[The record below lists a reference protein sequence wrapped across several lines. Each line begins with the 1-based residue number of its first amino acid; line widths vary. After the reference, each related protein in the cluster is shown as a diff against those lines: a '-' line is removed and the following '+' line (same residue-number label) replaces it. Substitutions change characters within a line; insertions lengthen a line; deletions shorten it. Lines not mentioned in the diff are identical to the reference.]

1 MTIRGNSPRWCA
13 NNGHPK
19 LLARLIGDYRHRLKF
34 RTGPDGRK
42 EGCGKSRHVEYS
54 MSLPSTRQILD
65 AEFENDA
72 SVAND
77 SGYTFINIRNCI
89 ASDIDGKY
97 LAPRVSIIF
106 AECLQVIDYLAV
118 KIGQTHLVLQASCC
132 FEQLHGGISS
142 EPFGSSLSR
151 AGAFDPT
158 RHGTAA

>member
-1 MTIRGNSPRWCA
+1 MVCEQRPSQVACQA
-13 NNGHPK
+13 
-19 LLARLIGDYRHRLKF
+19 D
-34 RTGPDGRK
+34 RTGSTNDGRK
-42 EGCGKSRHVEYS
+42 AAESLDHVDYS

-65 AEFENDA
+65 AEFENDG

-89 ASDIDGKY
+89 ASDLDGKY

-132 FEQLHGGISS
+132 FGQLHGGISS

-151 AGAFDPT
+151 AGAFDPA
-158 RHGTAA
+158 RHGTAASKMSTNWELQAAMQD